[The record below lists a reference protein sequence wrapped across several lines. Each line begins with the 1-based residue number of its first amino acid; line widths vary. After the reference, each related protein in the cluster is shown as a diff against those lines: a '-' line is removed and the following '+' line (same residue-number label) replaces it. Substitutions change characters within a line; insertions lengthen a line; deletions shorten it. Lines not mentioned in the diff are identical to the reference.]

1 MSVSGC
7 LTIMIKQELLV
18 GSFTISEELSFVFI
32 KDWIWVKR
40 HCRIEVWLD
49 HLVRTPI
56 GDVVI
61 SIPKLETSEA
71 TYDILVELP
80 FNAFAV
86 PILEGIPSPYL
97 KEFPPLRDVLILSGV
112 VTLAIGNGN
121 CSPITS
127 GRS

>member
-18 GSFTISEELSFVFI
+18 GPFTINEEFSFVFI

-40 HCRIEVWLD
+40 HCGIEVRLD

-86 PILEGIPSPYL
+86 PILEGITSPNL
-97 KEFPPLRDVLILSGV
+97 KEFPPYCDVLILSGV
-112 VTLAIGNGN
+112 VTLAIGNSN
-121 CSPITS
+121 CSPVTS